1 MKKIIHFLPCFFLLF
16 QLANAQHGKDT
27 ITDYSTHDRK
37 LKTSV
42 FFVGRYNMSM
52 DDDID
57 FKGLHHETPGE
68 AITNS
73 FDLKYVRL
81 QGVFNLNDKI
91 STNVLVNLAD
101 FKTDSKVLENAFV
114 KYAYNRHINVQF
126 GQFRPFFGLEDVFAF
141 QLENSYDWSN
151 QYNLFGKSN
160 WQSFQIG
167 AALSG
172 TLKKEKIP
180 LNYYFTV
187 YNGNGKNQASDNDNQ
202 KNYAL
207 RFEYFIVPD
216 VRLGL
221 NGALARVNG
230 QKGSAYGAD
239 LQMIHKLSP
248 LFDLNTDTEYKR
260 GNNFSDYYAALAN
273 VPTVRVK
280 DYEMQGF
287 YVVSKLRYNFNKPRV
302 RAFEASFRYEIL
314 DPSIQAANSSYQT
327 FTPMLS
333 VIGSGDYNAKIS
345 AVGVFN
351 RYKYNIPNTS
361 HYDSNMFIIQIQ
373 VHFE

>member
-1 MKKIIHFLPCFFLLF
+1 MKKITRFLPCFLLLSHF
-16 QLANAQHGKDT
+16 GFAQDGKDT
-27 ITDYSTHDRK
+27 ITDYSHYNRK
-37 LKTSV
+37 LQTSV

-52 DDDID
+52 DDDVD
-57 FKGLHHETPGE
+57 FKGVQNSVPGE
-68 AITNS
+68 AVTNS
-73 FDLKYVRL
+73 FDMKYVRL
-81 QGVFNLNDKI
+81 QGIFNLNDKI

-114 KYAYNRHINVQF
+114 KYAYDTHINVQF

-160 WQSFQIG
+160 WQSFQMG
-167 AALSG
+167 AALTGS
-172 TLKKEKIP
+172 LKKEKIP

-207 RFEYFIVPD
+207 RLEYFITPD
-216 VRLGL
+216 IRVAA
-221 NGALARVNG
+221 NGASARVNG
-230 QKGSAYGAD
+230 QTGAAYGGD
-239 LQMIHKLSP
+239 VQLIHKLSP
-248 LFDLNTDTEYKR
+248 LFDLNTDAEYKR
-260 GNNFSDYYAALAN
+260 GNNFSDYYAALTAT
-273 VPTVRVK
+273 PTVRVD

-287 YVVSKLRYNFNKPRV
+287 YIVSKLRYNFNKPRV

-314 DPSIQAANSSYQT
+314 DPSINTGNSSYQT
-327 FTPMLS
+327 FTPVIS

-351 RYKYNIPNTS
+351 RYKYNIPDTS
-361 HYDSNMFIIQIQ
+361 HYDSNIFILQIQ
-373 VHFE
+373 VHF

>member
-1 MKKIIHFLPCFFLLF
+1 MKKTLLFLSCFFLFF
-16 QLANAQHGKDT
+16 QLGFAQNGKDT
-27 ITDYSTHDRK
+27 ITDFSNFDRK

-42 FFVGRYNMSM
+42 FFVGRYNMSI

-57 FKGLHHETPGE
+57 FKGVQHSTPDE
-68 AITNS
+68 AVTNS

-81 QGVFNLNDKI
+81 QGVFNVNDKI
-91 STNVLVNLAD
+91 SINLLANFAD
-101 FKTDSKVLENAFV
+101 FKTDSKVLENAYV
-114 KYAYNRHINVQF
+114 KYAYNRHINVQL
-126 GQFRPFFGLEDVFAF
+126 GQFRPYFGLEDVFAF

-167 AALSG
+167 AAFTG
-172 TLKKEKIP
+172 TLKEDKIP

-187 YNGNGKNQASDNDNQ
+187 YNGNGKNQATDNDDQ
-202 KNYAL
+202 KNMAL

-216 VRLGL
+216 IRIAA
-221 NGALARVNG
+221 NGALSKVNG
-230 QKGSAYGAD
+230 QSGAAYGAD

-248 LFDLNTDTEYKR
+248 QFDLNTDTEYKR
-260 GNNFSDYYAALAN
+260 GNNFAEYYAAYATT
-273 VPTVRVK
+273 PTVRVD

-287 YVVSKLRYNFNKPRV
+287 YIVSKLRYNFNRPRM

-314 DPSIQAANSSYQT
+314 DPSINTANSSYQT
-327 FTPMLS
+327 FTP
-333 VIGSGDYNAKIS
+333 VISIVGAGDYHAKIS

-351 RYKYNIPNTS
+351 RYKYNIPDSS
-361 HYDSNMFIIQIQ
+361 HYDSNIFILQIQ
-373 VHFE
+373 AQF